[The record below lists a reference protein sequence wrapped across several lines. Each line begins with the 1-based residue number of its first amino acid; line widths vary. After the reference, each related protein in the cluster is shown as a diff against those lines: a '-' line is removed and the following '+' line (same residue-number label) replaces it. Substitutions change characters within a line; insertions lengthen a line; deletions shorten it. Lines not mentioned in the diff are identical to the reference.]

1 MRKDI
6 GNWLMDLG
14 KDIIVVFVL
23 AGLLGGVQNIAVAIL
38 IGIATAGAC
47 LAAGLNLLDDTAA
60 KKKKGAGER
69 KKH

>member
-23 AGLLGGVQNIAVAIL
+23 AGLLGGVQNVAVAIL
-38 IGIATAGAC
+38 IGIATASAC
-47 LAAGLNLLDDTAA
+47 LAMGLSLLGNTNA
-60 KKKKGAGER
+60 KKKKGAGKT
-69 KKH
+69 KKQ